1 MHPVIYLNKVML
13 EATKARVAPVSS
25 AMLYGR
31 GVFTTVAIYNGK
43 PFLWPEHWRRLKN
56 HAERLSVECAGAN
69 ERNVGDA
76 VRKLVAVNQVKN
88 GRARVILLARSG
100 RDVWKPKKEGARKT
114 DLLIMT
120 SEPQKVS
127 PAGMS
132 LAVSPY
138 RFNTFSPLA
147 GIRSLNY
154 LEQVLS
160 WEEAQ
165 ARDFDEAVMLN
176 ERGEIVSATMANI
189 FWVKDG
195 TLLTPALSTGALAGV
210 TRAAVIELAE
220 KQFIPVIEGV
230 YELGDLTEADE
241 IFSHVC
247 QPGRG
252 LGDHVRL
259 PPVFSG
265 HGKYLCP
272 AIGRSQRPGF
282 EKLMS
287 TSHVPRF
294 SLRSFTNPLRLI
306 PRKSRL
312 PAQQLNP

>member
-31 GVFTTVAIYNGK
+31 GVFTTVAVHHGK
-43 PFLWPEHWRRLKN
+43 PFLWTNHWARLKD
-56 HAERLSVECAGAN
+56 HAKRLSVDLAGCT
-69 ERNVGDA
+69 EQSVGQA
-76 VRKLVAVNQVKN
+76 LNKLIAVNQVTN

-100 RDVWKPKKEGARKT
+100 RDIWKTKQPGARKT

-120 SEPQKVS
+120 GEPQKV
-127 PAGMS
+127 PAGGMS

-138 RFNTFSPLA
+138 RVNTSSPLM

-165 ARDFDEAVMLN
+165 ARDFHEAVMLN

-195 TLLTPALSTGALAGV
+195 TVHTPALATGAIAGI
-210 TRAAVIELAE
+210 TRGAVNALAE

-230 YELGDLTEADE
+230 YELGDLVEAEE
-241 IFSHVC
+241 IFLTSASY
-247 QPGRG
+247 GIA
-252 LGDHVRL
+252 
-259 PPVFSG
+259 PVTTFDFRRYTVSACTIT
-265 HGKYLCP
+265 L
-272 AIGRSQRPGF
+272 
-282 EKLMS
+282 KLS
-287 TSHVPRF
+287 AALDASIAKA
-294 SLRSFTNPLRLI
+294 N
-306 PRKSRL
+306 
-312 PAQQLNP
+312 ADG